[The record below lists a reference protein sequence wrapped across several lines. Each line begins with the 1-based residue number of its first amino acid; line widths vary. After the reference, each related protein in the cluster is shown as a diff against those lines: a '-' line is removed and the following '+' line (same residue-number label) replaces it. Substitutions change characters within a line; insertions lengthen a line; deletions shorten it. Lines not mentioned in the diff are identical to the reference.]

1 MQRSTYISDIWSL
14 IVVLQ
19 AVFGTDVKVYFVV
32 EATMVLLF
40 LLGCMSVVHCL
51 GNVLYAWT
59 TPKFSQAVSA

>member
-19 AVFGTDVKVYFVV
+19 AVFGTDVKVHFVV
-32 EATMVLLF
+32 EATMVLFF

-51 GNVLYAWT
+51 GNVLYA
-59 TPKFSQAVSA
+59 